1 METGMDDTRKEKR
14 DINTLP
20 CGAVPMEDFYMPDN
34 NEEAGSAKRDRNDI
48 D

>member
-1 METGMDDTRKEKR
+1 MDDTPKEMR

-20 CGAVPMEDFYMPDN
+20 GGAVPMEDFYMPDN
-34 NEEAGSAKRDRNDI
+34 NDEEAGSAKRDRHDI

>member
-1 METGMDDTRKEKR
+1 MDDTPKEKR
-14 DINTLP
+14 DIDTLP

-34 NEEAGSAKRDRNDI
+34 SDEDARSAKRDRHDI